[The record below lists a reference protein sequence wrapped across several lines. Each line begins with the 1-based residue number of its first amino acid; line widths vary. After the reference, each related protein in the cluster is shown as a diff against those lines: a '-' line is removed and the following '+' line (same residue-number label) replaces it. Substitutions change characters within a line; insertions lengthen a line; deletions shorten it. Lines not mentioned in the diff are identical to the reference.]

1 MIKPINKLR
10 AIKREKAQT
19 MLEFALVL
27 PLVLL
32 ITYGIIEVGRAI
44 FIYSAVNS
52 AAREGARYGIA
63 AGPGPNGVVQY
74 ADCKGIRDAVR
85 KTAFLVSI
93 PDNKIDINYD
103 HGSGSSFLSC
113 PSPQSSIDP
122 KLIELGDRIKV
133 TVRARY
139 DPVIGKFLGIGGYDI
154 TKINYRTILL
164 NIIQ

>member
-1 MIKPINKLR
+1 MIKPIKKLKSR
-10 AIKREKAQT
+10 NREKAQT

-32 ITYGIIEVGRAI
+32 ITYGIMEVGRAI
-44 FIYSAVNS
+44 FIYAAVNS

-63 AGPGPNGVVQY
+63 AGPGPNGIVQF
-74 ADCKGIRDAVR
+74 ADCQGIRAAIQ
-85 KTAFLVSI
+85 KTAFLVTI
-93 PDNKIDINYD
+93 PEDTIDIDYD

-113 PSPQSSIDP
+113 PYPQISINP
-122 KLIELGDRIKV
+122 KLINLGDRIKV

-154 TKINYRTILL
+154 TKTNYRTILL